1 MDFEDKTMRFG
12 KISAALL
19 SVVPAVIL
27 IFILC
32 KPG

>member
-19 SVVPAVIL
+19 AVVPAMIIL
-27 IFILC
+27 LRLF
-32 KPG
+32 GGG